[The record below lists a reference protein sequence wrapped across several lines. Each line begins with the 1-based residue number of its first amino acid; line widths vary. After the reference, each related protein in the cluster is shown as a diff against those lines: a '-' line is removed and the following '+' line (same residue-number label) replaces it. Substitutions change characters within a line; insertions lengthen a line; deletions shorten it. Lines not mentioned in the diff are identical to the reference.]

1 MRGATVEKINGA
13 HSSKAASS
21 GISDLNGPTLQT
33 IGVLDSW
40 VAQRRGPELA
50 RGRIERHRI
59 AQDDCSQ
66 HEADRTCDRQ
76 GSAIAHI
83 SESNESLSR
92 DADPAAAH
100 RRLST
105 QAPNALLLITC
116 QRVGCIHVPVACS
129 IAAEADRELV
139 RVEPICACDS
149 SLAFHKPTM
158 RIEFLL
164 GVVRIRCR
172 FVEKMQQPE

>member
-66 HEADRTCDRQ
+66 DEADRTCDRQ

-92 DADPAAAH
+92 NARPAAPH
-100 RRLST
+100 RGRT
-105 QAPNALLLITC
+105 NRP
-116 QRVGCIHVPVACS
+116 HHPKMCS
-129 IAAEADRELV
+129 PGGSVTR
-139 RVEPICACDS
+139 R
-149 SLAFHKPTM
+149 
-158 RIEFLL
+158 
-164 GVVRIRCR
+164 RIRPQLTPSTASR
-172 FVEKMQQPE
+172 LV